1 MEGGVRPAEDGT
13 SEGHAWV
20 AGARGWG
27 YHPGMSK
34 EDKPVQPG
42 PSFNAVQLPG
52 MARTDHAIAPSNP
65 MTTVAPVIRVD
76 VATETE
82 VVSMLAD
89 STRFAGDPE
98 LRMVAGQL
106 LAAGYTVREVCR
118 KLKLRPHVV
127 WGWAEEP
134 VVKTAIE
141 KGKDLRRK
149 SLGQE
154 LEHAAENALA
164 TLVDLMGDA
173 ATTPKDR
180 LKAAELILDRCG
192 LVDLKQVAQ
201 VETAVKVDIDFD
213 ERLARIVAASRPA

>member
-1 MEGGVRPAEDGT
+1 MPSD
-13 SEGHAWV
+13 
-20 AGARGWG
+20 
-27 YHPGMSK
+27 
-34 EDKPVQPG
+34 DKPVQPG

-52 MARTDHAIAPSNP
+52 MAKTDHAIAPSTP
-65 MTTVAPVIRVD
+65 TTLTAPVIRVD
-76 VATETE
+76 VATEAE
-82 VVSMLAD
+82 VVTMLSD
-89 STRFAGDPE
+89 STRFASDPE
-98 LRMVAGQL
+98 LRAVACQL

-127 WGWAEEP
+127 WSWAEEP
-134 VVKTAIE
+134 AVKTSIE

-164 TLVDLMGDA
+164 TLVDLMGDE

-192 LVDLKQVAQ
+192 LVDIKQVAP

>member
-1 MEGGVRPAEDGT
+1 MP
-13 SEGHAWV
+13 H
-20 AGARGWG
+20 
-27 YHPGMSK
+27 

-52 MARTDHAIAPSNP
+52 MAKTDHAVAPSTP
-65 MTTVAPVIRVD
+65 TLAVAPIIRVE
-76 VATETE
+76 ASTEAE
-82 VVSMLAD
+82 VVAMLAD
-89 STRFAGDPE
+89 STRFASDPE

-127 WGWAEEP
+127 WAWAEDP
-134 VVKTAIE
+134 GVKTAIE
-141 KGKDLRRK
+141 RGKELRRK

-164 TLVDLMGDA
+164 TLVDLMGDE

-192 LVDLKQVAQ
+192 LVDIKQVAP
-201 VETAVKVDIDFD
+201 VETALKVDIDFD
-213 ERLARIVAASRPA
+213 ERLARIVAGSRPA

>member
-1 MEGGVRPAEDGT
+1 MPSD
-13 SEGHAWV
+13 
-20 AGARGWG
+20 
-27 YHPGMSK
+27 
-34 EDKPVQPG
+34 DKPIQPG

-52 MARTDHAIAPSNP
+52 MAKTDHAVAPSTP
-65 MTTVAPVIRVD
+65 TLAVAPVIRVE
-76 VATETE
+76 VAVENE
-82 VVSMLAD
+82 VVAMLAD
-89 STRFAGDPE
+89 STRFSSDPE
-98 LRMVAGQL
+98 LRMVAVQL

-127 WGWAEEP
+127 WSWAEEP
-134 VVKTAIE
+134 SVKTAIE
-141 KGKDLRRK
+141 KGKDMRRK

-164 TLVDLMGDA
+164 TLVDLMGDE

-192 LVDLKQVAQ
+192 LVEIKQATQ